1 MSPLSWA
8 SCAKLATLP
17 VVTHSLVAQAQ
28 TFDNHSLRVCFWTFS
43 GCFSANC
50 VILIGVSLREVMNSN
65 NSNST
70 ALFAC
75 SRCFTR
81 HPFEELSAGQQLCK
95 VRGLASFLGHSLSKH
110 SLTYFYFS
118 RPWFITFEQFF
129 LLDGSAKFHNSHFTV
144 GFEIAPL
151 CFGTFFETGVGIK
164 MPIKIPCIDFNPFI
178 CIYVDRANENSRLC
192 CRSVEVPSQ

>member
-1 MSPLSWA
+1 M
-8 SCAKLATLP
+8 
-17 VVTHSLVAQAQ
+17 
-28 TFDNHSLRVCFWTFS
+28 
-43 GCFSANC
+43 
-50 VILIGVSLREVMNSN
+50 ILIGVGLRETMNSN

-110 SLTYFYFS
+110 IVSLI
-118 RPWFITFEQFF
+118 FILVVRDSSPSCNF
-129 LLDGSAKFHNSHFTV
+129 LLDGSAKFYDSHFTV

-164 MPIKIPCIDFNPFI
+164 MPIKIPCIDFNPLF
-178 CIYVDRANENSRLC
+178 A
-192 CRSVEVPSQ
+192 